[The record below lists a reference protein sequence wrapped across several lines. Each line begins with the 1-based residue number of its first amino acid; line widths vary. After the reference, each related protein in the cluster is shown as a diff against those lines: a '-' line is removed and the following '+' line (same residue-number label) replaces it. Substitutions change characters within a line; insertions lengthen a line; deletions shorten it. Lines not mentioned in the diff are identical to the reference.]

1 MSSNQNPPNITKTL
15 TNPAAPRPLDE
26 IIAKLTISPDADAPA
41 AGNDTTPDPVNDNA
55 TRGGALDTT
64 ALVARPDV
72 VKYVRAT
79 LARYGV
85 APQDMPDA
93 IADVQADAIEA
104 ARGGR
109 MPACVDE
116 WKALAVTIAARW
128 AIDRLRQAE
137 YRGRFDAGLCDDADA
152 YMRPTL
158 HWEHRDPV
166 DTKRYLAILK
176 ELFDSGQ
183 MPELGEEILQNEAD
197 EVAHAE
203 SAEELGISV
212 TTLEKRLSRMR
223 AKFRAKLAS
232 LGMLTLLLLLVL
244 ALLASMV
251 GGTGRAPHTPPVQ
264 PAPTVRCMP

>member
-1 MSSNQNPPNITKTL
+1 MSSNQNPPNVTKTL
-15 TNPAAPRPLDE
+15 TNSAAPPPRDE

-41 AGNDTTPDPVNDNA
+41 AGNDTTPDAVNDNA
-55 TRGGALDTT
+55 TCAGVLDTT

-79 LARYGV
+79 LVRYGV
-85 APQDMPDA
+85 APQDMGDA

-104 ARGGR
+104 ARAGR

-158 HWEHRDPV
+158 YWEHRDPV
-166 DTKRYLAILK
+166 DTKRYLAVLK
-176 ELFDSGQ
+176 DLFDSGQ
-183 MPELGEEILQNEAD
+183 MPENGAEILINEAD
-197 EVAHAE
+197 EVPHEETAA
-203 SAEELGISV
+203 ELGLSEV
-212 TTLEKRLSRMR
+212 VVRKRLFRMR
-223 AKFRAKLAS
+223 VKFRARLIT
-232 LGMLTLLLLLVL
+232 LGLWALLLLML
-244 ALLASMV
+244 AALASV
-251 GGTGRAPHTPPVQ
+251 GGTGRAPQTKPPEPTPSI
-264 PAPTVRCMP
+264 RCLP

>member
-1 MSSNQNPPNITKTL
+1 MNSNQNPPNVKKSL
-15 TNPAAPRPLDE
+15 TNPAAPPAHDE
-26 IIAKLTISPDADAPA
+26 IISKLTISPETGAPAPGNDITPA
-41 AGNDTTPDPVNDNA
+41 AGNDNA
-55 TRGGALDTT
+55 TERGELDTT

-85 APQDMPDA
+85 GEQDMADA

-104 ARGGR
+104 ARAGR
-109 MPACVDE
+109 MPPCVEE

-137 YRGRFDAGLCDDADA
+137 YRGRFDAGLCDDADT

-183 MPELGEEILQNEAD
+183 MPEQGGEILQDEAD
-197 EVAHAE
+197 EVPHADTA
-203 SAEELGISV
+203 SELGLSEV
-212 TTLEKRLSRMR
+212 VVRKRLFRMR
-223 AKFRAKLAS
+223 AKFRARLITLGLWALLLMMLAALAS
-232 LGMLTLLLLLVL
+232 
-244 ALLASMV
+244 V
-251 GGTGRAPHTPPVQ
+251 GGTGGTPQTQPPE
-264 PAPTVRCMP
+264 PAPSIRSLP